1 MALTP
6 LTPLVTGHYP
16 LSDASPALI
25 KTPKDPRPLPH
36 LLPSLSSSLLLSSA
50 LTPNSLH
57 CGGSVVAVPPPH
69 RRPGSGEWSPGRAA
83 LCPFRL
89 HPRGEPPW
97 PGAAARP
104 SFGEP
109 LPSATGGVHDGPMDR
124 RPRRWSTSH
133 GPRPWHF
140 LLENNSKN
148 KYSSHF
154 SFRPLS
160 LSEINPQSLIFS
172 VRPEI

>member
-6 LTPLVTGHYP
+6 LTPSLT
-16 LSDASPALI
+16 I
-25 KTPKDPRPLPH
+25 I
-36 LLPSLSSSLLLSSA
+36 PSLSSSLLLSSA
-50 LTPNSLH
+50 PSPNSLH
-57 CGGSVVAVPPPH
+57 CRGFVVGAPPPH

-89 HPRGEPPW
+89 HPCVEPPW
-97 PGAAARP
+97 LGAAARR
-104 SFGEP
+104 SSGEP
-109 LPSATGGVHDGPMDR
+109 LPSATGGVHGGPVDR
-124 RPRRWSTSH
+124 PPRRWSTSH
-133 GPRPWHF
+133 GPSPWHF
-140 LLENNSKN
+140 LLENNLKN

-172 VRPEI
+172 VQPEIRKYLQKGP